1 MIAELGLIFLILSI
15 IFSLSHC
22 LYPSLKS
29 ILSNN
34 LINIKILPKK
44 ISNLVFVTTF
54 LSFCCLTYCFIISDF
69 SLLITSQNS
78 NSQLPLIYKITGV
91 WGNHE
96 GSMLL
101 WLLVMTFF
109 GFLFARHE
117 IKNIEL
123 KNNVLLIQSALCFLI
138 GLFIIFTSNP
148 FERIYPPAIEG
159 KDLNPLLQD
168 PGLAIHPPF
177 LYLGYVGTSIV
188 YSLALATLMN
198 KKPSNELI
206 KLMKPW
212 VFLSWTCL
220 TFGIGL
226 GSWWAYYELGWGGFW
241 FWDPVENAS
250 LLPWLTSTALLHSIV
265 VSNVKGKLVS
275 WSLLLAIITFC
286 LSLMGTF
293 LVRSGVLTSVHAFA
307 TDPSRGV
314 FILCLLILI
323 SGVGAFYYL
332 KSIKNLREIKY
343 IAPIS
348 KEGAISINNILML
361 TITSTI
367 LIGTLYPL
375 VTDAFFDKKISV
387 GAPFFNSV
395 ILPFT
400 IPMIVGMIIGP
411 FLKWEKDDIIKVF
424 SKIKLLLIINF
435 LVLLISWY
443 YHFKSPVLAVV
454 FITFAL
460 WLATSS
466 VFILF
471 ESFMKN
477 KIKNKVPFKV
487 LSQSLAHFGIALFI
501 IGSTGTSII
510 KEEKIQF
517 QERGDTIDINNYE
530 IKFLGVVEKNGP
542 NYRSDVATFNIYK
555 DNKYMH
561 TLNPERRYYNY
572 NKKLTTEAAIYS
584 TLLGDIYIAIGAL
597 SKGEKNESLWT
608 TRIWYNTYTIWIWL
622 GVMFMVFGGI
632 TSVFNSFKKL

>member
-29 ILSNN
+29 ILSIN

-44 ISNLVFVTTF
+44 ISNLVFVTTL

-307 TDPSRGV
+307 TDPSRGI

-332 KSIKNLREIKY
+332 KSIKNLKEIKY

-348 KEGAISINNILML
+348 KEGAISVNNILML
-361 TITSTI
+361 TVTSTI

-477 KIKNKVPFKV
+477 KIKNKVSFKV

-530 IKFLGVVEKNGP
+530 IEFLGVVEKNGP

-555 DNKYMH
+555 DSKYMH

>member
-29 ILSNN
+29 ILSSN

-307 TDPSRGV
+307 TDPSRGI

-332 KSIKNLREIKY
+332 KSIKNLKEIKY

-348 KEGAISINNILML
+348 KEGAISVNNILML
-361 TITSTI
+361 TVTSTI

-517 QERGDTIDINNYE
+517 QERGDTVDINNYE

-555 DNKYMH
+555 DSKYMH